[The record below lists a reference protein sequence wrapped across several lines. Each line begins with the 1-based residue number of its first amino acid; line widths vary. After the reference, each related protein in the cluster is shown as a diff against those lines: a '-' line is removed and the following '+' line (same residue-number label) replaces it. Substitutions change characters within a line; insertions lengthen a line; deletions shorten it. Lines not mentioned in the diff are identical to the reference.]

1 MKAVADGH
9 RRDHEFQVGEWVLV
23 KLRPYRQS
31 TASGAVHSMLARR
44 FYGPFRITERMGP
57 VAYKLALP
65 ETSRIHPMFHCSNL
79 KPFVGTPASAPM
91 EELPPLAVDNQPV
104 LTPLAIL
111 AHKTIPSDTRP
122 KHLVLFQWRGLH
134 PDETS

>member
-23 KLRPYRQS
+23 KLWPYCQS
-31 TASGAVHSMLARR
+31 TTSGAVHSKLARR
-44 FYGPFRITERMGP
+44 FYGPFQITKRMGP